1 MSLEQSPSKTFS
13 PASAPDSESCL
24 RRYAD
29 VLASLTVESLPTLIA
44 LTSQQVRFSD
54 PFHRIEGQ
62 DRFKAV
68 MQDMFTRLDDVCFRV
83 HQVAPLANDTMRGGF
98 LYWTF
103 TANSK
108 LTGTFSFEGTS
119 LIGLDVEGL
128 VCRHEDY
135 WDSAALYR
143 HIPGLGV
150 LFRWLQ
156 RKAACQV

>member
-1 MSLEQSPSKTFS
+1 MSVEQSPSKRFS
-13 PASAPDSESCL
+13 LASAPDSETYL

-29 VLASLTVESLPTLIA
+29 VLESLTVESLPALVA
-44 LTSQQVRFSD
+44 LTSPQICFSD

-62 DRFKAV
+62 ERFRTV
-68 MQDMFTRLDDVCFRV
+68 MRDMFTRLNGVCFCV
-83 HQVAPLANDTMRGGF
+83 HQVAPIANDAMRGGF

-103 TANSK
+103 TASSK
-108 LTGTFSFEGTS
+108 RTGTFSFDGTS
-119 LIGLDVEGL
+119 RIELDAEGL
-128 VCRHEDY
+128 VRVHEDY

-143 HIPGLGV
+143 HIPGLGT

>member
-1 MSLEQSPSKTFS
+1 MSVEQSPSKTFS
-13 PASAPDSESCL
+13 PASAPDSESRL
-24 RRYAD
+24 RCYAD
-29 VLASLTVESLPTLIA
+29 VLESLTVESLPTFIA
-44 LTSQQVRFSD
+44 LTSQQIRFSD

-62 DRFKAV
+62 DHFRTV
-68 MQDMFTRLDDVCFRV
+68 MRDMFTRLDGVCFRV
-83 HQVAPLANDTMRGGF
+83 HQVAPVANDAMQGGF
-98 LYWTF
+98 LHWTF
-103 TANSK
+103 TANSQ

-119 LIGLDVEGL
+119 RIELDAEGL
-128 VCRHEDY
+128 VRVHEDY